1 MDLSDLI
8 YSRKS
13 CRSYLDEKIS
23 DDELN
28 EIKEFISNVKVLN
41 DSIKFNYEIL
51 TKNQVNIKTRWSAPY
66 YMAIY
71 SEKKEN
77 YLENVGFIF
86 QQVCLYMQS
95 MGLGNCWVGLASPKS
110 KRDNFVIVIAFGK
123 SEDISRQ
130 LNQFKR
136 KSKKDFSD
144 TDDERLNPAYYAPS
158 AVNSQPWYFKKT
170 SDGYDSYQIR
180 HNLVKRKLFG
190 KWNPIDIGIC
200 LAHLYVSYPASF
212 KFEIKDDYENLKG
225 YTYCGSIS
233 I

>member
-1 MDLSDLI
+1 
-8 YSRKS
+8 
-13 CRSYLDEKIS
+13 
-23 DDELN
+23 
-28 EIKEFISNVKVLN
+28 
-41 DSIKFNYEIL
+41 
-51 TKNQVNIKTRWSAPY
+51 
-66 YMAIY
+66 MAIY